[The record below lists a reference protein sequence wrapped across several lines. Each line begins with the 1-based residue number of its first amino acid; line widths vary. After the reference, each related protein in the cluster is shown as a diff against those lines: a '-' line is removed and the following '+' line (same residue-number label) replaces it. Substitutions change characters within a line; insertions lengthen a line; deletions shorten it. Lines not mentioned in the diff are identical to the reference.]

1 MPAKFQMLT
10 LSPSGLIANASD
22 KTRALIRVIYK
33 MAELQVK
40 VQGRDGDTATSGT
53 FSVDRGSPQGDGL
66 SPLIWLLVLSSV
78 LRKRDPALQKS
89 WQENRKPG
97 EYREGDKYICRG
109 CGICA
114 REYAAAPADPTDPD
128 TTMESEE
135 GSDESDAGSEE
146 KAKEA
151 LEENPLMFQCQP
163 ACGPWHGTRYRKR
176 WLQQREQEAL
186 ARNAMRERYPAA
198 DPPRVPPF
206 RCPRCANMRWTKRD
220 RDKPLKRKA
229 VSRMKPPQPMPPIA
243 AAVDRLPSP
252 TRCHPKFATR
262 QTAVVSQSPSP
273 SRCRCCTVGLQPGR
287 PMKAER
293 RGRSRSAHYMRLI

>member
-146 KAKEA
+146 KRKKHWRRTRSCSSASQHA
-151 LEENPLMFQCQP
+151 
-163 ACGPWHGTRYRKR
+163 GRGTVPDTASGGCSSESRKR
-176 WLQQREQEAL
+176 WHEMPCVSGTRRLT
-186 ARNAMRERYPAA
+186 
-198 DPPRVPPF
+198 PPE
-206 RCPRCANMRWTKRD
+206 
-220 RDKPLKRKA
+220 
-229 VSRMKPPQPMPPIA
+229 
-243 AAVDRLPSP
+243 
-252 TRCHPKFATR
+252 CHPSGARDARTCDGQNVTGTSHSSGK
-262 QTAVVSQSPSP
+262 QSH
-273 SRCRCCTVGLQPGR
+273 
-287 PMKAER
+287 A
-293 RGRSRSAHYMRLI
+293 